1 MKDKLKQIY
10 SVLDNKFYF
19 RLFYLFVSLSMVT
32 ILKVIPGINIL
43 NKVALIWGILLIL
56 FMTFNDYKKRKIY
69 AFDIPIG
76 IFVIITLIFNLFLYR
91 SGTNLKVW
99 IVNLVL
105 FVSVFTVDVFK
116 NKKLMIK
123 EMKAITHFYVIFMFI
138 SSTIS
143 LFMKLFDKSI
153 IVKESIFQGSRAGI
167 FENPNAISIAASI
180 AIVMCMY
187 LHHNTKHYRLK
198 MFWALNIVIQV
209 STMLLFNGRSSFLV
223 VIAVIYC
230 FIFVYSNNKYIRGLL
245 LILPLVA
252 CVAAVNMEG
261 SHIRDF
267 TSGRT
272 SLWESASI
280 VINDNPIAGV
290 GYGDMV
296 EAVTNARETE
306 DLPGLESGRLHNIY
320 IEIAT
325 VNGIISLAMLLI
337 FIILLFTFIVSH
349 IDHMRKKEKFEMTIL
364 TSMIL
369 GILAVNLFES
379 TLIYIVSFISMIFWI
394 YSGYLVSIMGNRN
407 IE

>member
-56 FMTFNDYKKRKIY
+56 FMIFNDYKKRKIY

-306 DLPGLESGRLHNIY
+306 DLPGLETGRLHNIY

>member
-69 AFDIPIG
+69 AFDIPVG
-76 IFVIITLIFNLFLYR
+76 IFIIITLIFNLFLYR

-116 NKKLMIK
+116 NKKLIIK

-209 STMLLFNGRSSFLV
+209 ITMLLFNGRSSFLV

-306 DLPGLESGRLHNIY
+306 DLPGLETGRLHNIY

-349 IDHMRKKEKFEMTIL
+349 IEHMRKKEKFEMTIL

>member
-1 MKDKLKQIY
+1 M
-10 SVLDNKFYF
+10 
-19 RLFYLFVSLSMVT
+19 
-32 ILKVIPGINIL
+32 
-43 NKVALIWGILLIL
+43 
-56 FMTFNDYKKRKIY
+56 
-69 AFDIPIG
+69 
-76 IFVIITLIFNLFLYR
+76 
-91 SGTNLKVW
+91 
-99 IVNLVL
+99 
-105 FVSVFTVDVFK
+105 
-116 NKKLMIK
+116 
-123 EMKAITHFYVIFMFI
+123 
-138 SSTIS
+138 
-143 LFMKLFDKSI
+143 
-153 IVKESIFQGSRAGI
+153 
-167 FENPNAISIAASI
+167 
-180 AIVMCMY
+180 
-187 LHHNTKHYRLK
+187 
-198 MFWALNIVIQV
+198 
-209 STMLLFNGRSSFLV
+209 
-223 VIAVIYC
+223 
-230 FIFVYSNNKYIRGLL
+230 
-245 LILPLVA
+245 
-252 CVAAVNMEG
+252 AAVNMEG

-306 DLPGLESGRLHNIY
+306 DLPGLETGRLHNIY
-320 IEIAT
+320 IEVAT

>member
-56 FMTFNDYKKRKIY
+56 FMIFNDYKKRKIY

-105 FVSVFTVDVFK
+105 FISVFTVDVFK

-306 DLPGLESGRLHNIY
+306 DLPGLETGRLHNIY